1 MWIAVGATHGR
12 LKQSARPR
20 RGRTETVKL
29 ATPVSHFITTC
40 QRSPAAGAERH
51 HCPSGGGRLP
61 VVADCKVHPD
71 GVRIAWGLG
80 KLLLSGRIEIQGV
93 AKFCFL
99 QKTVFG

>member
-1 MWIAVGATHGR
+1 MPI
-12 LKQSARPR
+12 
-20 RGRTETVKL
+20 
-29 ATPVSHFITTC
+29 
-40 QRSPAAGAERH
+40 
-51 HCPSGGGRLP
+51 
-61 VVADCKVHPD
+61 VADGQVWTTEKSPD